1 VSTTDRADQLERQD
15 INAIL
20 AQAQRPTQPYRLCL
34 RDDLRQRHRR
44 LEEDLAAAMREAP
57 ATMGEQAKT
66 RQLAEQIRKLEEQ
79 MDTESLHLLLQ
90 ALPPGRYRELL
101 REHPPRQND
110 PVDRHQGFNV
120 DSFIPEL
127 LKESISRPV
136 LSPAQMQQAI
146 TACSDGQLMDWA
158 GACITLNQ
166 EAMSVPFSP
175 AASRLTQGSGSE

>member
-1 VSTTDRADQLERQD
+1 VTGSRVDKVEGQD
-15 INAIL
+15 VNAIL
-20 AQAQRPTQPYRLCL
+20 AQAQRPTQPYQLCL
-34 RDDLRQRHRR
+34 RDDLRQQHRK
-44 LEEDLAAAMREAP
+44 LEEELAAAMREAP

-66 RQLAEQIRKLEEQ
+66 RRLAEQIRDLEEQ
-79 MDTESLHLLLQ
+79 MDTESLHLVVQ

-101 REHPPRQND
+101 REHPPRQSD

-127 LKESISRPV
+127 LKESISRPT
-136 LSPAQMQQAI
+136 LSAAQLQQAI
-146 TACSDGQLMDWA
+146 AACSDGQLMDWA
-158 GACITLNQ
+158 GACISLNQ